1 MQIQKIKVLYFII
14 LLILSA
20 VPERSAAAEVEPKLV
35 PAYVTA
41 GLAAYKT
48 KGYEAAVHIWLADS
62 PHKDAVNL
70 VSNLMLFKNIQM
82 LAGKYLSYDILMTQ
96 ETVSSNLVYVR
107 MNYERVP
114 GYILF
119 TSLKRDGKWVL
130 GSIKTGRLQNGQSI
144 GA

>member
-1 MQIQKIKVLYFII
+1 MKLEKITGLIFII
-14 LLILSA
+14 LLTLSA
-20 VPERSAAAEVEPKLV
+20 VPERSAAEVEPKLV

-41 GLAAYKT
+41 GLSAYKT

-130 GSIKTGRLQNGQSI
+130 GSIKPGRLQKYGNQ
-144 GA
+144 